1 MDLSRLRVDQNGSL
15 AAPRALQDAFA
26 RFDRGE
32 LPEAEFHAA
41 QNDAIRDALTKQ
53 EAVGLAVEQ
62 VNASQML
69 GCWGLTAR
77 SS

>member
-32 LPEAEFHAA
+32 LPEAEFHAGRTTPSA
-41 QNDAIRDALTKQ
+41 THSQSKKQ
-53 EAVGLAVEQ
+53 SGLR
-62 VNASQML
+62 SSKSMPRR
-69 GCWGLTAR
+69 CWGLTAR